1 MSRVRTIFSHG
12 KYMQVVSADSDPP
25 TRKSRGKKDG
35 FAIVPL
41 EWAADVTE
49 AISAPGYMVFTLLA
63 YLAWKT
69 KSSTFVLSNDY
80 LKPFGVDRDAKH
92 RALARL
98 EKAGVIR
105 IESDGHHAPV
115 VTLLVEPATYVEN

>member
-12 KYMQVVSADSDPP
+12 KYMKVVNADTTGPV
-25 TRKSRGKKDG
+25 RKPRDNKDA
-35 FAIVPL
+35 FALVPL

-49 AISAPGYMVFTLLA
+49 AMNNPGYMVFTLLA

-80 LKPFGVDRDAKH
+80 LKIYGVDRDAKH

-105 IESDGHHAPV
+105 IERHGRHAPI
-115 VTLLVEPATYVEN
+115 VTLLIEPASRV

>member
-12 KYMQVVSADSDPP
+12 KYMGVVAGNTDSP
-25 TRKSRGKKDG
+25 TRKQRGKRTN
-35 FAIVPL
+35 FAMVPL
-41 EWAADVTE
+41 DWAADVTE
-49 AISAPGYMVFTLLA
+49 AMNTPGYMVFTLLA

-69 KSSTFVLSNDY
+69 KSATFVLSNNY
-80 LKPFGVDRDAKH
+80 LKRYGVDRDAKR

-105 IESDGHHAPV
+105 IERHGRHAPI
-115 VTLLVEPATYVEN
+115 VTLLIEPASHV

>member
-12 KYMQVVSADSDPP
+12 KYVEVVSADPTPP
-25 TRKSRGKKDG
+25 ARRPRGKMNT
-35 FAIVPL
+35 FAMVPL
-41 EWAADVTE
+41 DWAADVTE
-49 AISAPGYMVFTLLA
+49 AMNAPGYMVFTLLA

-80 LKPFGVDRDAKH
+80 LKLYGVDRDAKR
-92 RALARL
+92 RALGRL

-105 IESDGHHAPV
+105 IERHGRHAPI
-115 VTLLVEPATYVEN
+115 VTLLIEPAGRV

>member
-1 MSRVRTIFSHG
+1 MSHVRTIFSRG
-12 KYMQVVSADSDPP
+12 KYMEVGGADPSQPA
-25 TRKSRGKKDG
+25 RESRGKKV

-41 EWAADVTE
+41 NWAADVTK
-49 AISAPGYMVFTLLA
+49 AAGTPSYMVFTILA

-80 LKPFGVDRDAKH
+80 LKRYGVDREAKR

-105 IESDGHHAPV
+105 IDRRGRHAPI
-115 VTLLVEPATYVEN
+115 VTLLIEPASHV

>member
-12 KYMQVVSADSDPP
+12 KYMDVVSTDSDPP
-25 TRKSRGKKDG
+25 KSRGKKDG

-41 EWAADVTE
+41 DWAADVTG
-49 AISAPGYMVFTLLA
+49 AMGAPGYMVLTLLA

-80 LKPFGVDRDAKH
+80 LKRYGVGRDAKR

-105 IESDGHHAPV
+105 IERDGHHAPV
-115 VTLLVEPATYVEN
+115 VTLLIEPAAHV